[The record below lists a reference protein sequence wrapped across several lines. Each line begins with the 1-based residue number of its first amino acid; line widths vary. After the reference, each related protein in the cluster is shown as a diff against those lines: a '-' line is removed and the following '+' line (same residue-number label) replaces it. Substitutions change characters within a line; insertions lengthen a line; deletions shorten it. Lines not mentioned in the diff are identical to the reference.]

1 MKYIILIF
9 AFSIMLIANSEV
21 NSSTTDNNNSLDKN
35 STLDNNATL
44 QKQIQKQIEKEKI
57 YQKEQKFYMGDE
69 YNLTEHQVDPKTV
82 DKVPVIEPEYDFDI
96 TDLYAD

>member
-1 MKYIILIF
+1 MKYIMLIF
-9 AFSIMLIANSEV
+9 SLSLILIANET
-21 NSSTTDNNNSLDKN
+21 NETN
-35 STLDNNATL
+35 STKSKQNSTFDSNSTL
-44 QKQIQKQIEKEKI
+44 QKQIQKQIEKEKK
-57 YQKEQKFYMGDE
+57 YQQEQKFYMGDE

>member
-1 MKYIILIF
+1 MKYIMLIF
-9 AFSIMLIANSEV
+9 SLSLILIANETNETNSTKSEQ
-21 NSSTTDNNNSLDKN
+21 N
-35 STLDNNATL
+35 STLDSNSTL
-44 QKQIQKQIEKEKI
+44 QKQIQKQIEKEKK
-57 YQKEQKFYMGDE
+57 YQQEQKFYMGDE